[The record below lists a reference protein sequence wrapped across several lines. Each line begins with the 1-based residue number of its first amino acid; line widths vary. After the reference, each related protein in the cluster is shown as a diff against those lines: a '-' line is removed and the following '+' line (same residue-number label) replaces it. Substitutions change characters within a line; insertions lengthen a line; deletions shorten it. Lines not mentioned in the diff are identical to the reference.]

1 MDVEALGT
9 ALQRESDVE
18 GGEEGNFARML
29 ARKTAEQRKKKKKAG
44 EQPPLHSPLPPSLC
58 LSPAFIHSEP
68 HCLCREML
76 ERLERLSRGSH
87 NLGVPQSA
95 RQAQGDLLFFGD
107 IPNAT
112 AGGIWHLLQLAVGL
126 RPHFFTFPDSRTT
139 GVGSPPNPGRLGCSS
154 PG

>member
-1 MDVEALGT
+1 MDVEVLGI

-44 EQPPLHSPLPPSLC
+44 EQPPPPPQPPPTIPMLVTC
-58 LSPAFIHSEP
+58 IHSEP

-139 GVGSPPNPGRLGCSS
+139 GVGSPPNTGRLGCPL

>member
-1 MDVEALGT
+1 MDVEVLGT

-29 ARKTAEQRKKKKKAG
+29 ARKTAEQREKKKKAG
-44 EQPPLHSPLPPSLC
+44 EQLPPPPQPPPTIPMLVTC
-58 LSPAFIHSEP
+58 IHSEP